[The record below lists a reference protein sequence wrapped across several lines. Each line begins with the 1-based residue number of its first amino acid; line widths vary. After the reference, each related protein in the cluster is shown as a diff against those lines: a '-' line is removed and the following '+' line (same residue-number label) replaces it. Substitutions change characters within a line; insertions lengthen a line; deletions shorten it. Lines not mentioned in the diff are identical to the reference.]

1 MTVVLFATTIATV
14 CGATLGQQ
22 SNEFAEPLNSWR
34 YKNGLPI
41 RGIES
46 VGASKSSKAWKRT
59 SKGFVNNYGQVIQG
73 ATMKGID
80 VSQWN
85 GNINWAKVA

>member
-46 VGASKSSKAWKRT
+46 VGASKSSKA
-59 SKGFVNNYGQVIQG
+59 
-73 ATMKGID
+73 
-80 VSQWN
+80 
-85 GNINWAKVA
+85 